1 MGRFYHFFYYQSNII
16 NREYKSLGF
25 KLKKKKSKKT
35 KKKKKNNQEL
45 DVELK
50 KNYLPNYFQKRKSF
64 YVLFCLTYPDYTE
77 S

>member
-50 KNYLPNYFQKRKSF
+50 KKL
-64 YVLFCLTYPDYTE
+64 LT
-77 S
+77 